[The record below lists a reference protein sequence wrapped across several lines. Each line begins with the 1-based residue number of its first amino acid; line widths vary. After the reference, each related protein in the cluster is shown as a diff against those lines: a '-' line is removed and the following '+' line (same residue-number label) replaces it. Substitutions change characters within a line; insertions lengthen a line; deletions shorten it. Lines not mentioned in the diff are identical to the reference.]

1 MDFPELIVLN
11 PHPSV
16 RRMEADRI
24 GRGRVLGVGLQTP
37 EFVCRAGNL
46 PAPATDEVID
56 WVGIFPWQTS
66 LAIERVNIDTMT
78 AVSLIGLHLDSGY
91 GYARSGIP
99 PAVVERAYGLTHT
112 KEWVP
117 TDGLAEPTVADAVR
131 RWALSDGIPTLF
143 KRVIVSDY
151 LLGVLS
157 PGKIRDVARQMIEE
171 RSMIIKAWEQV
182 EVIADDQ
189 IAVIESRNPFA
200 MVAAQMVADV
210 AVWVRPRGILGSLDR
225 SGRQVKISQA
235 RPGLVNF
242 AGIHEVVG
250 ELEPGWRGDA
260 TSGASVEGSTLE
272 TDVIL
277 RMLMNYR
284 TNVA

>member
-1 MDFPELIVLN
+1 
-11 PHPSV
+11 
-16 RRMEADRI
+16 
-24 GRGRVLGVGLQTP
+24 
-37 EFVCRAGNL
+37 
-46 PAPATDEVID
+46 
-56 WVGIFPWQTS
+56 
-66 LAIERVNIDTMT
+66 
-78 AVSLIGLHLDSGY
+78 
-91 GYARSGIP
+91 
-99 PAVVERAYGLTHT
+99 
-112 KEWVP
+112 
-117 TDGLAEPTVADAVR
+117 
-131 RWALSDGIPTLF
+131 
-143 KRVIVSDY
+143 
-151 LLGVLS
+151 
-157 PGKIRDVARQMIEE
+157 
-171 RSMIIKAWEQV
+171 MIIKAWEQV

-210 AVWVRPRGILGSLDR
+210 AVWVRPHGILGSLDR

-250 ELEPGWRGDA
+250 ELEPGWGGDA